1 MKQFSLRRLSASSM
15 LIASLV
21 VLFGTGSARAGVGD
35 YFADRWYDF
44 ADIFTARVSAAQD
57 GKSAGV
63 MVRATALAQMGLVYF
78 NGEHAGLDRRALGI
92 WREKRLHGA
101 LGPIA
106 WNEIEMRT
114 IKGTDYAHDD
124 TEWTD
129 AQERG
134 IVRNGLYYDDGR
146 QEPLAIGV
154 ELQPGILPGF
164 EFRVHPLQALDFIVG
179 WTTMDVYNDDEP
191 APEDDV
197 IILYDSN
204 PEELPEY
211 SDEDFAPSEKISD
224 VEIEVELEETEL
236 PAAPQPDTTSP
247 PAAQLGD
254 IPIKP

>member
-1 MKQFSLRRLSASSM
+1 MNHLSPRRLSAVPG
-15 LIASLV
+15 LIAGLV
-21 VLFGTGSARAGVGD
+21 VLFASSPARAGVGD

-63 MVRATALAQMGLVYF
+63 MVRATALAQVGLVYF
-78 NGEHAGLDRRALGI
+78 NGEHAGLDRRAVGI

-114 IKGTDYAHDD
+114 IMGTDYAHDD

-179 WTTMDVYNDDEP
+179 WTTMDVYNDDAP
-191 APEDDV
+191 APEDDI
-197 IILYDSN
+197 IILYHSD

-211 SDEDFAPSEKISD
+211 SDEDFIRGTQTP
-224 VEIEVELEETEL
+224 VVELAPTEAEL
-236 PAAPQPDTTSP
+236 PAAP
-247 PAAQLGD
+247 PAPSTPQSGD
-254 IPIKP
+254 MPLKP